1 MDHRVALFGTSL
13 TIASIGAALADVPG
27 LELLP
32 VEPSRDDGLAGWV
45 DAHQPDVVIFDLVA
59 GLPDS
64 ALCHLVARSDVALIG
79 LDLETR
85 RMLLLSGE
93 RAGLLTTDDL
103 VRAVKKL
110 APAEAPAEPGCWRSD
125 DLPECRL

>member
-1 MDHRVALFGTSL
+1 MDHRVALLGTSL

-32 VEPSRDDGLAGWV
+32 IELWRDADLAGWG
-45 DAHQPDVVIFDLVA
+45 DAHKPDVVIFDLVA

-64 ALCHLVARSDVALIG
+64 TLCHLAARSDLALIG

-93 RAGLLTTDDL
+93 EARLLTTDDL

-110 APAEAPAEPGCWRSD
+110 APVENPAAPG
-125 DLPECRL
+125 